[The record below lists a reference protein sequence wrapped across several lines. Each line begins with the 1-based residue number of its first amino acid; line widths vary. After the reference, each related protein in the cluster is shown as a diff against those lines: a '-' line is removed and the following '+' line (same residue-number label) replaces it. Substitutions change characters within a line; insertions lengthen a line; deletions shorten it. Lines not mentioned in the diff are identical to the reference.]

1 MISVNKRNL
10 TTQLNTLRMAL
21 FFMLILIT
29 CIGFRIDDYIS
40 CISPNFKLLVADREV
55 KDFQLQG
62 EKAMSLINS
71 LDQLISG
78 GH

>member
-1 MISVNKRNL
+1 MHI
-10 TTQLNTLRMAL
+10 
-21 FFMLILIT
+21 
-29 CIGFRIDDYIS
+29 
-40 CISPNFKLLVADREV
+40 PNFQLLVADREV